1 MSCEAVE
8 ADSKGRRG
16 EATRHAGHRCKHD
29 LKRKRK
35 KHVII
40 KETIIVERCALLWQI
55 TIYDFQI
62 MATEL
67 TLNISTKL
75 QG

>member
-29 LKRKRK
+29 LKK
-35 KHVII
+35 KKQVII
-40 KETIIVERCALLWQI
+40 KETIIVERCVLLWQI
-55 TIYDFQI
+55 TIYHFQI
-62 MATEL
+62 TF
-67 TLNISTKL
+67 KL
-75 QG
+75 CQLS